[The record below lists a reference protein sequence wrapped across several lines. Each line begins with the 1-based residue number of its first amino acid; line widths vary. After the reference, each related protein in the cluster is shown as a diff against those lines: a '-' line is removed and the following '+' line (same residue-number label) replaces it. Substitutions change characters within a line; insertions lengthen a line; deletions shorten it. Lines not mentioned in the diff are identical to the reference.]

1 MKFRYKVL
9 FTNLILLS
17 LGLGLVGYLM
27 IHKNFELAKQTQ
39 LKNAIVQNNLVQSS
53 VEYELLQIIL
63 KLRTIIQIT
72 IMQKRAAFPHHQ

>member
-39 LKNAIVQNNLVQSS
+39 LKNAIV
-53 VEYELLQIIL
+53 
-63 KLRTIIQIT
+63 RTIIQIT
-72 IMQKRAAFPHHQ
+72 IMQITAMQKRAAFPHHQ

>member
-27 IHKNFELAKQTQ
+27 IHKNFELAKQHS
-39 LKNAIVQNNLVQSS
+39 LKM
-53 VEYELLQIIL
+53 LLCRIIWYSPL
-63 KLRTIIQIT
+63 WS
-72 IMQKRAAFPHHQ
+72 MSFCSF